1 MYTSRR
7 GFSLVELLVV
17 VAIFV
22 LLIGLL
28 LPAIQKSRAAAARM
42 QSANNLKQII
52 LAVHGYAAAK
62 EGRLPIA
69 DQFLHS
75 VLLEEDYIEG
85 GRAIIQ
91 AQRTL
96 PVQGPST
103 DILVKVYV
111 SPADP
116 SLAGVTTGTWCS
128 YPANIQV
135 FSGKPT
141 MTGTFKDGTSNT
153 IAFAEHYAHCGR
165 VEFEYVL
172 GPNLNKY
179 VRRPAF
185 ADRGV
190 LFDFPEKNMDDVIPV
205 TEGDPPVTR
214 ASTPGKTFQ
223 VRPPLGE
230 CDSSIPQTPHEGGM
244 LAAMADGSVQ
254 TIRRGV
260 KETVFWAMV
269 TPAGGETTAALE

>member
-28 LPAIQKSRAAAARM
+28 LPAIQKSRVAAARM

-69 DQFLHS
+69 DECLHS

-85 GRAIIQ
+85 GRALIQ
-91 AQRTL
+91 HQRAL
-96 PVQGPST
+96 GSGPSF

-116 SLAGVTTGTWCS
+116 SLVGVTGGKWCS

-141 MTGTFKDGTSNT
+141 LTTTFKDGTSNT

-165 VEFEYVL
+165 VAFEYWL
-172 GPNLNKY
+172 GPNVDKTT
-179 VRRPAF
+179 RRPAF
-185 ADRGV
+185 ADRGAY
-190 LFDFPEKNMDDVIPV
+190 LAFPHLTVEDVIPV